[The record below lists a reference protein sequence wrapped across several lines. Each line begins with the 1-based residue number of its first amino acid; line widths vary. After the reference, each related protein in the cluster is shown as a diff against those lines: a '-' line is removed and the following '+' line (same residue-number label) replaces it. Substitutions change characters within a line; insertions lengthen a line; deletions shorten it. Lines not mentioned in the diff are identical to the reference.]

1 MAEDKRN
8 RGDQQQG
15 GNQSTDR
22 QRGNRDRKPGGGSME
37 SPDSGSR
44 TPKQDEEDQQ
54 E

>member
-15 GNQSTDR
+15 GNQSQDR
-22 QRGNRDRKPGGGSME
+22 QRGNKDRKPGGSME
-37 SPDSGSR
+37 SPDSSR
-44 TPKQDEEDQQ
+44 TPQQDDEEQA